1 MLLTIYIPTFNR
13 HLRLNKALDD
23 VIEEVTRNNLQSQV
37 KVLVGD
43 NSSPDNTPNVLK
55 VAAAK
60 ASKLNVDVK
69 YFRNTSN
76 LGFSGNIH
84 AGISKIS
91 SEYVMF
97 LSDDDNLNRGSLAK
111 VCTDLNQF
119 QPSVALYNFDQY
131 PYDAKNPLIKQRDF
145 LHDILDYSQISTLL
159 SWPKLTGIVLK
170 SRNLHAHP
178 LEVSE
183 ICSFS
188 KHFPHVVLAAYSLFQ
203 ESSLLKSEEFIAYP
217 DVDFLQHINF
227 VPYIGEYLKEEL
239 RLYVKTFDKENLTL
253 QKEIA
258 ILSQSSILDQSVNSL
273 FGYFRGQFPLNR
285 QVKSI
290 LESNLRQFVLFK
302 NGTRDGL
309 KFTKPTRIFYIK
321 LLLLPITALTFRVLA
336 LLKLHRIRLMDSGF

>member
-1 MLLTIYIPTFNR
+1 
-13 HLRLNKALDD
+13 
-23 VIEEVTRNNLQSQV
+23 V
-37 KVLVGD
+37 KILVGD
-43 NSSPDNTPNVLK
+43 NSSLDNTPNVLK
-55 VAAAK
+55 DAAAR
-60 ASKLNVDVK
+60 ASKLKVGFEH
-69 YFRNTSN
+69 FRNTSN

-97 LSDDDNLNRGSLAK
+97 LSDDDNLISESLTK
-111 VCTDLNQF
+111 VCQDIREF
-119 QPSVALYNFDQY
+119 KPSVALYNFDQY
-131 PYDAKNPLIKQRDF
+131 PYDNNNPLIKQKDF
-145 LHDILDYSQISTLL
+145 VHNCFDYSQISTLL
-159 SWPKLTGIVLK
+159 SWPKLTGVVLK
-170 SRNLHAHP
+170 SRNLYANP

-239 RLYVKTFDKENLTL
+239 RLYAKTFDKENLTL

-273 FGYFRGQFPLNR
+273 FGFYRGQFPLNR

-302 NGTRDGL
+302 NGTKDGL
-309 KFTKPTRIFYIK
+309 KFTEPTRIFYIK